1 MLSDQDSGNPFG
13 GQTPFVKI
21 RSLKAQSKA
30 LVPRINDTT
39 HDALASIVQAK
50 LLRVL
55 AHHDQVEK

>member
-30 LVPRINDTT
+30 LIPRINDTT
-39 HDALASIVQAK
+39 HDAPPLCKQNF
-50 LLRVL
+50 LGC
-55 AHHDQVEK
+55 